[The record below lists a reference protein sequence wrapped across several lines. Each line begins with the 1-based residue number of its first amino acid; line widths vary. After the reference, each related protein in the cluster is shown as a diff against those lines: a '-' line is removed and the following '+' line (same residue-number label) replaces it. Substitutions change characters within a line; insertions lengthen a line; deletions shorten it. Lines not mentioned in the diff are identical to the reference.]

1 MTPKFRA
8 WDVHEKR
15 MLKVYRLSF
24 DGPIE
29 GVQVHCYLDDRD
41 AEGSTEYSYD
51 GDGLILEQSTG
62 LKDTNGKEIYEG
74 DIVKVFIV
82 DNPEYDY
89 QAPIKYL
96 IDEEYP
102 AFDIDTK
109 YVPSTRWY
117 DANILSTISES
128 GSENIEVIGNIH
140 ENPELLEVQHD

>member
-1 MTPKFRA
+1 MVPKFRG
-8 WDVHEKR
+8 WDRKNHV
-15 MLKVYRLSF
+15 MYDFMMMCFNVNLKNVLYRNNLTDF
-24 DGPIE
+24 D
-29 GVQVHCYLDDRD
+29 VDMY
-41 AEGSTEYSYD
+41 
-51 GDGLILEQSTG
+51 TG
-62 LKDTNGKEIYEG
+62 LKDVNGKEIYEG

-140 ENPELLEVQHD
+140 ENPELLEAQHG